1 MTVPA
6 KLDITIT
13 RGDTEIIVYTV
24 TSDGT
29 TPINITGRT
38 YASKIR
44 YDYDAVASYAFTS
57 VLTSPTT
64 GVVTLTLAGG
74 PSSVSA
80 SLTPGLA
87 YWDLEETV
95 TATGVVSTLV
105 AGKCTILGDTT
116 WP

>member
-29 TPINITGRT
+29 TPIDITGRT

-64 GVVTLTLAGG
+64 GVVTLTL
-74 PSSVSA
+74 SA
-80 SLTPGLA
+80 ATSATLTPGLA

>member
-6 KLDITIT
+6 NLDLTIT
-13 RGDTEIIVYTV
+13 RGDTEIIVYTI

-29 TPINITGRT
+29 TPIDITGRT

-44 YDYDAVASYAFTS
+44 YSYDAVTSYAFNS
-57 VLTSPTT
+57 ALTSPLT
-64 GVVTLTLAGG
+64 GVVTLTLPAAT
-74 PSSVSA
+74 SA
-80 SLTPGLA
+80 TLTIGVA

-105 AGKCTILGDTT
+105 SGTCTVLGDTT
-116 WP
+116 WV